1 MSQFKFIL
9 ERLVLLEFQEF
20 YNGSQIFWH
29 HIKKI
34 LFVCIFYKTLGNLKK
49 NLLHVNVEATFRN
62 QMRVPKCQ
70 VPEYKHALEEVADTT
85 SGSKIKSDAQSIA
98 TNELE
103 NYEFILSLILYG
115 LKY

>member
-1 MSQFKFIL
+1 
-9 ERLVLLEFQEF
+9 
-20 YNGSQIFWH
+20 
-29 HIKKI
+29 
-34 LFVCIFYKTLGNLKK
+34 
-49 NLLHVNVEATFRN
+49 
-62 QMRVPKCQ
+62 MRMPKCQ

-103 NYEFILSLILYG
+103 NYEFILNLILYG